1 MKINC
6 SNPAFGLNEYDN
18 NEWDF
23 NPWQSDNHNKCNHE
37 VSLENNE
44 NISFFSNTFK
54 CNNTIS

>member
-1 MKINC
+1 MKINY

-23 NPWQSDNHNKCNHE
+23 NPWQSDDHSNCNHE
-37 VSLENNE
+37 VSFENNE
-44 NISFFSNTFK
+44 NINIFSNSFK